1 MIDPLRNEDAVTWNP
16 ARLPDQTGRTIV
28 VTGATGGIGYFA
40 AEQLAAAGA
49 DVVLASRSAAKLQ
62 RAQETIRSHVPGASL
77 RSVVLELG
85 SLASVDEAAA
95 EIAAMPRVDGILLNG
110 GAMTMSRGAVTAD
123 GLPVLLGTHV
133 VANVRLAARLLPALI
148 ATGRKHDTVARIVH
162 ASTGFVGRF
171 RYDLDDLRR
180 LPLTGI
186 GSYTKAKTATE
197 VFAFELERRLRAA
210 QLPVMSI
217 VTRPGVGV
225 DAKTPERV
233 GIHDSSTPYRRNPY
247 THWAQGKDAAAWPSV
262 RALTDPAARGGDYFA
277 PRAGTRG
284 EPVTVD
290 PDARTANPPGG
301 ADGVWRQLEGIAGVR
316 VAVQDESRETA

>member
-1 MIDPLRNEDAVTWNP
+1 MTWNP
-16 ARLPDQTGRTIV
+16 AHLPDQTGRTIV

-40 AEQLAAAGA
+40 AEQLARAGA
-49 DVVLASRSAAKLQ
+49 DVVLASRSATKLQ
-62 RAQETIRSHVPGASL
+62 RAQESIRSQVPGASL

-95 EIAAMPRVDGILLNG
+95 EIAAMPRVDGVLLNG

-133 VANVRLAARLLPALI
+133 VANVRLTARLLPALM
-148 ATGRKHDTVARIVH
+148 ATGRKHDTVTRVVH

-186 GSYTKAKTATE
+186 GAYTKAKTATE

-210 QLPVMSI
+210 HQPVVSV

-225 DAKTPERV
+225 DAKTPERP
-233 GIHDSSTPYRRNPY
+233 GIHDSSTGYRRNPY
-247 THWAQGKDAAAWPSV
+247 TFWAQGKDAAAWPSV
-262 RALTDPAARGGDYFA
+262 RALTDPTTRGGDYYA
-277 PRAGTRG
+277 PREGLRG
-284 EPVTVD
+284 EPVIVA
-290 PDARTANPPGG
+290 PEARTSAPSQGT
-301 ADGVWRQLEGIAGVR
+301 DRVWLQLETIADIRIPV
-316 VAVQDESRETA
+316 